1 MLDKDRVRHLEEEV
15 ERLRRLLSE
24 RAGSLE
30 DALKRRGYILWKK
43 ESDPDLIMPERDLK
57 GFYEKMKRYSFR
69 LFLRDVL
76 KHQEG
81 FVPEHLV
88 RYSTLPVVE
97 GYINFLL
104 KSGIVE
110 SLPAGLY
117 ALRRRHIKSF
127 GPTLEWF
134 IAELLR
140 REYLADVIWG
150 ARFRNVKSGGDYDLL
165 GLIEGR
171 LVYAEIKSSPPK
183 QIYDREIKAYLE
195 RSLELSPALSLF
207 IIDTEL
213 RMKDK
218 IVYLFEQVL
227 PGTPLGGM
235 AVERFK
241 DELFH
246 IGGRIFI
253 INSKDGLESN
263 IREVIGWYLKR
274 SSSCPAA

>member
-1 MLDKDRVRHLEEEV
+1 MDNDRVRYLEEEV

-30 DALKRRGYILWKK
+30 DALKRRGYLLWKK
-43 ESDPDLIMPERDLK
+43 ESDPDLIVPERDPE
-57 GFYEKMKRYSFR
+57 GFYEYMKKYSFR

-76 KHQEG
+76 KLQEG
-81 FVPEHLV
+81 FTPEQLV
-88 RYSTLPVVE
+88 RYSTLTVVE
-97 GYINFLL
+97 GYLDFLL
-104 KSGIVE
+104 KSGIIE
-110 SLPAGLY
+110 SLPSGLY
-117 ALRRRHIKSF
+117 ALKRRHIKSF

-140 REYLADVIWG
+140 REYMIDVIWG

-195 RSLELSPALSLF
+195 RTLELSPSLSLF

-227 PGTPLGGM
+227 PETPLGGM
-235 AVERFK
+235 AVERFN

-253 INSKDGLESN
+253 INSKDSLESN
-263 IREVIGWYLKR
+263 LREVIGWYLRR